1 MLARALQSRE
11 SLPPE
16 AAYRSWPFRPVV
28 EPRAGSVVR
37 EIVVPVESPADLLR
51 AVAERQ
57 DRQAFLGLFRLFAPR
72 VKAYLRRHGA
82 DSAVADDLAQEV
94 MLKVWRRAAA
104 FDAAKASAATW
115 VYAIARNTQIDA
127 FRRTRRPEVD
137 MEDAALVAD
146 STPLQDDAMATTE
159 RERRVRAALKTL
171 PDEQAAVVRMSF
183 FLHKPHAEI
192 AHELRLPLGTVK
204 SRLRLAF
211 GRLRDALR
219 EDRE

>member
-1 MLARALQSRE
+1 
-11 SLPPE
+11 
-16 AAYRSWPFRPVV
+16 
-28 EPRAGSVVR
+28 
-37 EIVVPVESPADLLR
+37 
-51 AVAERQ
+51 
-57 DRQAFLGLFRLFAPR
+57 
-72 VKAYLRRHGA
+72 
-82 DSAVADDLAQEV
+82 
-94 MLKVWRRAAA
+94 
-104 FDAAKASAATW
+104 
-115 VYAIARNTQIDA
+115 
-127 FRRTRRPEVD
+127 

-146 STPLQDDAMATTE
+146 STPLQDDAMATAE